1 MADAYPLQWPIGRAR
16 WTGARQPSAF
26 KMSDGQMKDHLFTE
40 LERMHA
46 SDIVVS
52 TNQAPYS
59 RAQRFEDPGVAV
71 YFKRKGQELCIAC
84 DKYSKVIDN
93 LHAIGMA
100 VEAFRM
106 LERHGT
112 GEMVDAAFSGFKALP
127 ESIIMGAGQLRA
139 WHEVL
144 QVSPDADQD
153 IIKSAYRKLSGRYH
167 PDNQDTGDAEK
178 FAEVQRAFDEVKNR

>member
-1 MADAYPLQWPIGRAR
+1 MDERSMQA
-16 WTGARQPSAF
+16 
-26 KMSDGQMKDHLFTE
+26 HLFNE
-40 LERMHA
+40 LERMRA

-52 TNQAPYS
+52 TNQQRYS
-59 RAQRFEDPGVAV
+59 RANLIDDPGVAV

-84 DKYSKVIDN
+84 DKYIKVSDN

-127 ESIIMGAGQLRA
+127 EAIILGEHTARA
-139 WHEVL
+139 WYEVL
-144 QVSPDADQD
+144 QVSQTADPDVIEA
-153 IIKSAYRKLSGRYH
+153 AYKRLLHKYH
-167 PDNQDTGDAEK
+167 PDKGGNAYQFQELQEAYKQAKEQ
-178 FAEVQRAFDEVKNR
+178 AHA

>member
-1 MADAYPLQWPIGRAR
+1 MADAYPLQWPIGRVR
-16 WTGARQPSAF
+16 WDKDRQTSAF
-26 KMSDGQMKDHLFTE
+26 KMSDGAMKEHLFTE
-40 LERMHA
+40 LERMKA

-84 DKYSKVIDN
+84 DKYIKVIDN

-127 ESIIMGAGQLRA
+127 EAIIVGEHTSRA
-139 WHEVL
+139 WWEVL
-144 QVSPDADQD
+144 EVAQTA
-153 IIKSAYRKLSGRYH
+153 SASVIRAAYKNLLHERH
-167 PDNQDTGDAEK
+167 PDKGGDAW
-178 FAEVQRAFDEVKNR
+178 AFEELQKAYKESGVASA